1 MSRRKPGI
9 LSPSRLVSVA
19 VLLVAWIGLALA
31 FPPTIV
37 PQPVQVIRVAWENLV
52 SGEALYH
59 VGKTILRVVLGMG
72 LAMLLGTIVGVAMGL
87 SRRGEEFFET
97 WVMVGLTIPAVVY
110 GIIFLLWFGLNDG
123 AAVLAIGVTAFPAV
137 AINLWQ
143 GVKDID
149 MKLVRMAQAFR
160 VPRRGVIRKVILP
173 QTVPYL
179 LAATRYALGISW
191 KICTTIELI
200 GMSSGVGYQLH
211 YWFGFFNMTQVFAW
225 TLTFVLVLFVIE
237 YLLINP
243 FERQATAWRPAV
255 QV

>member
-1 MSRRKPGI
+1 MSRRKPGV
-9 LSPSRLVSVA
+9 LSPSRLLSVA
-19 VLLVAWIGLALA
+19 VLLLGWIALALL

-52 SGEALYH
+52 SGEAFYH

-110 GIIFLLWFGLNDG
+110 GIIFLLWFGLNDI
-123 AAVLAIGVTAFPAV
+123 AAILAIGVTAFPAV

-243 FERQATAWRPAV
+243 FERQATAWRPAI